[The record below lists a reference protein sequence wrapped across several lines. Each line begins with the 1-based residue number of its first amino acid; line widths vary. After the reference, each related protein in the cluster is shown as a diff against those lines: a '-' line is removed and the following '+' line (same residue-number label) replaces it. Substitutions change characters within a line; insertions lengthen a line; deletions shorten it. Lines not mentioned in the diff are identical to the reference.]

1 MKVYIVISKYLTDYN
16 INTIV
21 DVFSSLAEAEECILL
36 NSYYDS
42 LYEFNY
48 FNCWDVETFD
58 YKDWLDTMLGMSN
71 GYRIQEWE
79 I

>member
-16 INTIV
+16 INTIIG
-21 DVFSSLAEAEECILL
+21 VFSSLAEAEECILL